1 MRTSKVSIISI
12 QFKNIKDP
20 CTALTARGVISS
32 LKGANVSDF
41 NTKNNETSDNRC
53 GTYAGFR
60 AHLNKNQESCVEC
73 KNARSAYKKQYDF
86 KNSEKVKEYYK
97 EYQTNNYEK
106 MTKYS
111 KEYYEKNKEKI
122 KELQKQ
128 WRKNNPQYG
137 PESVRRR
144 RNKKTNNGYIPYKE
158 FEVIDLYGTKC
169 HICNFEIDL
178 LCSRSAKKDN
188 WEFGLHIDH
197 LIPISKGGPD
207 TLENVRPSHAICN
220 LRKGAKND

>member
-12 QFKNIKDP
+12 QLKNIKDP

-32 LKGANVSDF
+32 LKGANVSDS
-41 NTKNNETSDNRC
+41 NTKNNQTSDNRC

-60 AHLNKNQESCVEC
+60 AHLNKNEESCIEC
-73 KNARSAYKKQYDF
+73 KNARSAYKKEYNL
-86 KNSEKVKEYYK
+86 KNSK
-97 EYQTNNYEK
+97 
-106 MTKYS
+106 
-111 KEYYEKNKEKI
+111 KI
-122 KELQKQ
+122 KELQKE

-144 RNKKTNNGYIPYKE
+144 RNKKTNNGYTPYKE

-169 HICNFEIDL
+169 HICNLEIDF

-220 LRKGAKND
+220 LRKGASK